1 MCLLS
6 QLSFDSLQICSVEKV
21 KLKTYQLWPRCVD
34 FFSTSK
40 LNSLHYFISDRYIML
55 SYCIFCSLILHDM
68 FCKTVSQEFVDLVM
82 FVLFVVDV
90 FGDKI
95 VYKIILF
102 ILVDLFFLSSVMCTY
117 TLKCMKAPWIILSS
131 GIYRRI
137 ISFFSSF
144 SKKKIR
150 KKTCLCCL
158 FPPMKKSVYT
168 YREKQSELGVA
179 SLAWVVWLKQL

>member
-1 MCLLS
+1 
-6 QLSFDSLQICSVEKV
+6 
-21 KLKTYQLWPRCVD
+21 
-34 FFSTSK
+34 
-40 LNSLHYFISDRYIML
+40 ML

-117 TLKCMKAPWIILSS
+117 TLKCIKAPWIILSS

-144 SKKKIR
+144 SKKNT
-150 KKTCLCCL
+150 KKDLPLLFVSSNEEKCLYIQGET
-158 FPPMKKSVYT
+158 V
-168 YREKQSELGVA
+168 R
-179 SLAWVVWLKQL
+179 AWYHFTR